1 MLRRL
6 IKRLTNNLGLKILA
20 LLFAV
25 AMWMAVVNISDPT
38 INRPFTAAVTI
49 ENENVV
55 TAMNIASAYEDGQS
69 IAVQNTANQGRQR
82 YTAIRSR
89 PVPPQSPVGASLFPL

>member
-38 INRPFTAAVTI
+38 INK
-49 ENENVV
+49 
-55 TAMNIASAYEDGQS
+55 
-69 IAVQNTANQGRQR
+69 
-82 YTAIRSR
+82 
-89 PVPPQSPVGASLFPL
+89 PQ